1 MFRFLILA
9 LLMSATFGNP
19 VRKSYRHFYFSRKQV
34 VEFTVDVI
42 EAGKE
47 YKEKIE
53 VDEKKQT
60 ELFQVPAHP
69 GVDRSDVLHDF
80 KNSLTLLRFPE
91 TKICYLLPLV
101 KQQSRPKKLVRD
113 LKRAKKTII
122 TETSRKDS
130 TWILDGE
137 VTDRSALGEETESFC
152 AKYKMYKVKEMQE
165 SMKVTEMRTKERGR
179 RIRRR
184 SEPLNGIKLCPG
196 ARDFYTMSKICS
208 EPTPKCSRKYG
219 CFRYVKCDDDT
230 DRGCKNVHH
239 SSVFLSC
246 CAYTCND
253 NGGSGSEV
261 LDDEATDTSGNGP
274 GGEVDDEEAEP
285 GNPDGRSSG
294 SGSFA
299 YLRRL

>member
-1 MFRFLILA
+1 MQTGKRW
-9 LLMSATFGNP
+9 TTEE
-19 VRKSYRHFYFSRKQV
+19 
-34 VEFTVDVI
+34 EF
-42 EAGKE
+42 
-47 YKEKIE
+47 
-53 VDEKKQT
+53 
-60 ELFQVPAHP
+60 
-69 GVDRSDVLHDF
+69 
-80 KNSLTLLRFPE
+80 LTLFAVRVSSLMISF
-91 TKICYLLPLV
+91 TKYLNF
-101 KQQSRPKKLVRD
+101 
-113 LKRAKKTII
+113 T
-122 TETSRKDS
+122 
-130 TWILDGE
+130 
-137 VTDRSALGEETESFC
+137 
-152 AKYKMYKVKEMQE
+152 
-165 SMKVTEMRTKERGR
+165 ERGR

-299 YLRRL
+299 YLRRLWSLCFETKVHYMCNF